1 MLLAL
6 MNALPPLIRALGVAE
21 GSAAESWNQK
31 VALSRYFYFQV
42 INVFL
47 VTTIAGTVFDT
58 LSLIVDSPSKALT
71 LLGESLP
78 KMCGFFCEYVLIK
91 MLSGLWIEL
100 SRLFSLLQHCAL
112 VCVWPMA
119 TRRDRR
125 AVVAGMRRYDD
136 PGWFNY
142 PKYLAQDLLVVVVT
156 FTFACINPFI
166 LVVSIPYYLAAHLT
180 YKHQMLYVYE
190 PVYETGGTFFPKVFR
205 RFIFAIFTAQATMA
219 GVLILKTAYYQ
230 AAAVVLLMVATWA
243 FKSQQRGYFE
253 PVSNALPLEVATVL
267 DMESEVPREGPLL
280 DEMSNPYMQP
290 ELTAKAV
297 VQPEPQ

>member
-1 MLLAL
+1 MYVPHIYMFML
-6 MNALPPLIRALGVAE
+6 
-21 GSAAESWNQK
+21 
-31 VALSRYFYFQV
+31 
-42 INVFL
+42 
-47 VTTIAGTVFDT
+47 
-58 LSLIVDSPSKALT
+58 
-71 LLGESLP
+71 
-78 KMCGFFCEYVLIK
+78 YV
-91 MLSGLWIEL
+91 
-100 SRLFSLLQHCAL
+100 CA
-112 VCVWPMA
+112 
-119 TRRDRR
+119 
-125 AVVAGMRRYDD
+125 
-136 PGWFNY
+136 
-142 PKYLAQDLLVVVVT
+142 Q
-156 FTFACINPFI
+156 
-166 LVVSIPYYLAAHLT
+166 VSIPYYLAAHLT